1 MIYAI
6 AFLYSGN
13 SVLLVRRCN
22 AAYGNC
28 LYSLVGGKVEP
39 GESGIPALIREVKE
53 EVDIDLTEHD
63 LEFVHVLH
71 RKGTESEFIALC
83 FKADI
88 TGKPFRNVE
97 PEKHDDIQLFPLDN
111 LPANIL
117 PAHKQIIEAI
127 SKKQLYSEHGW

>member
-1 MIYAI
+1 MNYAI

-22 AAYGNC
+22 ATYGNC
-28 LYSLVGGKVEP
+28 SYSLVGGKIEP
-39 GESGIPALIREVKE
+39 GESGVPALIREVKE
-53 EVDIDLTEHD
+53 EVGITLAEKD
-63 LEFVHVLH
+63 LEFVHVIH

-88 TGKPFRNVE
+88 TDKPFTNLE
-97 PEKHDDIQLFPLDN
+97 PEKHDDVQLFALDN
-111 LPANIL
+111 LPTNIL

-127 SKKQLYSEHGW
+127 AKKQLYSEHGW

>member
-1 MIYAI
+1 MNYAI

-22 AAYGNC
+22 ASYGNC
-28 LYSLVGGKVEP
+28 QYSLVGGKIEP
-39 GESGIPALIREVKE
+39 GESGILALIREVKE
-53 EVDIDLTEHD
+53 EVDITLTEND
-63 LEFVHVLH
+63 LEFVHALN
-71 RKGTESEFIALC
+71 RRGSESDFIALC

-88 TGKPFRNVE
+88 AGMSFKNME
-97 PEKHDDIQLFPLDN
+97 PEKHDDVQLFPLDS

-127 SKKQLYSEHGW
+127 AKKQLYSEHGW

>member
-1 MIYAI
+1 MNYAV

-22 AAYGNC
+22 ATYGNC
-28 LYSLVGGKVEP
+28 LYSLVGGKIEP

-53 EVDIDLTEHD
+53 EVDIDLTNKD

-71 RKGTESEFIALC
+71 RNGSESEFIALC

-88 TGKPFRNVE
+88 TGKHFKNLE
-97 PEKHDDIQLFPLDN
+97 PQKHDDVQLFQLDN

-117 PAHKQIIEAI
+117 PSHKQIIEAI
-127 SKKQLYSEHGW
+127 AKKELYSEHGW

>member
-1 MIYAI
+1 MNYAV
-6 AFLYSGN
+6 AFLYSKD

-22 AAYGNC
+22 ASYGNC
-28 LYSLVGGKVEP
+28 LYSLIGGKIEP
-39 GESGIPALIREVKE
+39 GESGIQALLREVKE
-53 EVDIDLTEHD
+53 EVDIDLTAKN

-88 TGKPFRNVE
+88 TGKSFKNVE
-97 PEKHDDIQLFPLDN
+97 PQKHDDVQLFSLDN

-117 PAHKQIIEAI
+117 PAHKQIIEAL
-127 SKKQLYSEHGW
+127 SKKQTYSEHGW